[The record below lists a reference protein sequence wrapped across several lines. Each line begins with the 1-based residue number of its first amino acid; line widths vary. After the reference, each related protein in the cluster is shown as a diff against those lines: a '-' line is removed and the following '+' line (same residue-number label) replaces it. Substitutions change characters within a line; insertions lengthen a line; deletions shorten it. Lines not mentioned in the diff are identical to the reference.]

1 MSEEKEEKEK
11 KKEKKKDATFGRD
24 SRLSNTILEKRVTW
38 GTRDSRLSDTL
49 LYCRTINLKDIDL
62 KNFDLNYQLTI
73 EMIKQ
78 FLIEKEEKKL
88 KNNVNSKVDKDGKEG
103 KERQEGKEKEE
114 E

>member
-38 GTRDSRLSDTL
+38 GTRDSRLSDTIL
-49 LYCRTINLKDIDL
+49 FLKDIDL
-62 KNFDLNYQLTI
+62 ENFDLNYQLTI

>member
-38 GTRDSRLSDTL
+38 GTRDSRLSDTFL
-49 LYCRTINLKDIDL
+49 FLKNIDL
-62 KNFDLNYQLTI
+62 ENFDLNYQLTI